1 MPQTPSQSP
10 PASPPASKL
19 MRLYLLLIVFL
30 IVPIALNYGLAPAKS
45 LPEVL
50 DIAVSGTDQ
59 IHVFRALMCLYLGA
73 AIFWAIAAFT
83 PSWQRTAVIW
93 GIFFAFSLAV
103 GRVLSLAVD
112 GRPSLLLLVYLGLEI
127 GGGLLGL
134 AILVAEDRKLR
145 R

>member
-1 MPQTPSQSP
+1 MPQDP

-19 MRLYLLLIVFL
+19 MRFYLLLIVFL
-30 IVPIALNYGLAPAKS
+30 IVPIALSYGLAPAKS

-50 DIAVSGTDQ
+50 DISVSGTDQ
-59 IHVFRALMCLYLGA
+59 THVFRALMCLYLGA

-93 GIFFAFSLAV
+93 AIFFCFSLAV

-112 GRPSLLLLVYLGLEI
+112 GRPSLLLLVYLGMEI

-134 AILVAEDRKLR
+134 GIVLAEDRKLR

>member
-1 MPQTPSQSP
+1 MPQDP
-10 PASPPASKL
+10 PASPPSSKL
-19 MRLYLLLIVFL
+19 MRLYLLLIIFL
-30 IVPIALNYGLAPAKS
+30 IVPIALSYGVQPGTT
-45 LPEVL
+45 LPQIL

-59 IHVFRALMCLYLGA
+59 PHVFRAMMCLYLGA

-103 GRVLSLAVD
+103 GRVISLVVD

-127 GGGLLGL
+127 AGGLLGL
-134 AILVAEDRKLR
+134 GVLAATDRRSR

>member
-1 MPQTPSQSP
+1 MPQDP
-10 PASPPASKL
+10 PASPPSSKL

-30 IVPIALNYGLAPAKS
+30 IVPIALSYGLAPARS
-45 LPEVL
+45 LPEIL

-73 AIFWAIAAFT
+73 AVFWTIAAFT
-83 PSWQRTAVIW
+83 PSWQRIAVIW
-93 GIFFAFSLAV
+93 GIFFAFSLAI
-103 GRVLSLAVD
+103 GRVISLVVD

-134 AILVAEDRKLR
+134 WVLTAADRKLR

>member
-1 MPQTPSQSP
+1 MPQAPSEDP

-59 IHVFRALMCLYLGA
+59 THVFRALMCLYLGA
-73 AIFWAIAAFT
+73 AVFWAIAAFT

-93 GIFFAFSLAV
+93 GIFFAFSLAI
-103 GRVLSLAVD
+103 GRLLSLAVD
-112 GRPSLLLLVYLGLEI
+112 GRPSLLLLVYLALEI

-134 AILVAEDRKLR
+134 GILFAEDRKLR

>member
-1 MPQTPSQSP
+1 MPQTPPESP

-112 GRPSLLLLVYLGLEI
+112 GRPSLLLLVYLALEI

-134 AILVAEDRKLR
+134 AILLAEDRKLR

>member
-1 MPQTPSQSP
+1 MTQDP
-10 PASPPASKL
+10 PASPPASKV

-30 IVPIALNYGLAPAKS
+30 IVPIALNYGLAPEKS
-45 LPEVL
+45 LPRVL
-50 DIAVSGTDQ
+50 DISVSGTDQ

-73 AIFWAIAAFT
+73 ALFWGIAAFT
-83 PSWQRTAVIW
+83 PAWQRTAVIW

-103 GRVLSLAVD
+103 GRLISLAVD
-112 GRPSLLLLVYLGLEI
+112 GRPSLLLLVYLALEI

-134 AILVAEDRKLR
+134 AILRVEDRKLR

>member
-1 MPQTPSQSP
+1 MPQDP
-10 PASPPASKL
+10 PASPPSSKL
-19 MRLYLLLIVFL
+19 MRFYLLLIVFL
-30 IVPIALNYGLAPAKS
+30 IVPIALSYGLAPARS

-50 DIAVSGTDQ
+50 DMAVSGTDQ

-73 AIFWAIAAFT
+73 AVFWAIAAFT
-83 PSWQRTAVIW
+83 PSWQRVAVIW
-93 GIFFAFSLAV
+93 GIFFAFSLAI
-103 GRVLSLAVD
+103 GRVISLVLD

-134 AILVAEDRKLR
+134 WVLAAADRKLR

>member
-1 MPQTPSQSP
+1 MPQNP
-10 PASPPASKL
+10 PASPPDSKL
-19 MRLYLLLIVFL
+19 MRFYLLLIVFL

-59 IHVFRALMCLYLGA
+59 THVFRALMCLYLGA
-73 AIFWAIAAFT
+73 AVFWAIAAFT

-93 GIFFAFSLAV
+93 GIFFAFSLAI
-103 GRVLSLAVD
+103 GRVISLAVD

-127 GGGLLGL
+127 GAGLLGL
-134 AILVAEDRKLR
+134 AILFAEDRKLR